1 MILMQNHLPWIITR
15 SIVHDF
21 IWSPFAFCCRPLAI
35 NFTVKETPVVTSAQL
50 AEESMTVPAS
60 TTLTQGNLQIC
71 KNDLI
76 VSISDHYF

>member
-1 MILMQNHLPWIITR
+1 MILMQNYLFWIITW

-60 TTLTQGNLQIC
+60 TTLTQGNFTNL
-71 KNDLI
+71 
-76 VSISDHYF
+76 